1 MGNKMEDILIFNN
14 VNMSFYDLNNETKV
28 LKDLS
33 FNVKKG
39 KIYVL
44 IGPSGCGKST
54 ILNLVSNILKPS
66 TGNIVKPNN
75 IGYMFQKDNL
85 LEWLNITENI
95 LIGLKIQKKLT
106 KDSKTKALNLLEK
119 YGLSEFKNSYPS
131 QLSGGMRQRVALIRA
146 LMLNP
151 DLLLLDEAFSALD
164 AQTRIKVSNDV
175 YKIIKDLNMT
185 TIMVTHDITEA
196 ISFAD
201 NILILSD
208 RPATLKLNIEIEFN
222 DLEPNERRNQP
233 LFNSYF
239 DQIWGEI
246 NDTGI

>member
-1 MGNKMEDILIFNN
+1 MDDILIFNN
-14 VNMSFYDLNNETKV
+14 INMSFYDLDKETKV

-39 KIYVL
+39 KIYVI

-54 ILNLVSNILKPS
+54 ILNLVSNIIKP
-66 TGNIVKPNN
+66 TNGIIVKPSS

-85 LEWLNITENI
+85 LEWLNILDNI

-106 KDSKTKALNLLEK
+106 KECKEQALELLEK
-119 YGLSEFKNSYPS
+119 YGLSEFIYSYPNE
-131 QLSGGMRQRVALIRA
+131 LSGGMRQRVALIRA

-151 DLLLLDEAFSALD
+151 SMLLLDEAFSALD

-185 TIMVTHDITEA
+185 TIMVTHDINEA
-196 ISFAD
+196 ICFAD
-201 NILILSD
+201 NILILTD
-208 RPATLKLNIEIEFN
+208 RPATLKLDIELDFN
-222 DLEPNERRNQP
+222 KLNPDERRSHP
-233 LFNSYF
+233 LFNEYF
-239 DQIWGEI
+239 DLIWGEI
-246 NDTGI
+246 NDTRT